1 MLWHDSM
8 LVTLAPDEVGYRIQ
22 SSLGRTSKAAET
34 ITCVADDPARPWA
47 AACSA
52 LAAAMTE
59 NMQRH
64 MRVSV
69 VLSDRLVRYLVLPWR
84 AGVVS
89 RAEWRAYA
97 LHSFE
102 SAYGEVCRDWRLRID
117 LVPPGRPSLACAI
130 DADLIEA
137 LRKIAGASSSRLVAV
152 RPNFIHLF
160 NQRRA
165 ALRGSPLWFAATDE
179 RGVCMGVLD
188 DGVWRA
194 IRNESAPDGWSA
206 ALPGMVSRMQFMV
219 GEPGR
224 GTLYL
229 HVAGPR
235 TELPTAIGGLPVR
248 MLDATAHLRLRP
260 DSATLA
266 EA

>member
-1 MLWHDSM
+1 VLWHDSM
-8 LVTLAPDEVGYRIQ
+8 LVTLAPDQVSYRIQ
-22 SSLGRTSKAAET
+22 SSLGRVSKTTAVLGCA
-34 ITCVADDPARPWA
+34 ADDPARPWA
-47 AACSA
+47 AACNA
-52 LAAAMTE
+52 LAEAMAE

-64 MRVSV
+64 MRISV

-84 AGVVS
+84 DGVLS

-102 SAYGEVCRDWRLRID
+102 AVYGEICRNWRLRID

-137 LRKIAGASSSRLVAV
+137 LRKIAGDAASRLVAV
-152 RPNFIHLF
+152 RPNFISRF

-165 ALRGSPLWFAATDE
+165 AMRGSPLWFATVEE
-179 RGVCMGVLD
+179 RSLCVGALN

-194 IRNESAPDGWSA
+194 LRSESAPDGWLA
-206 ALPGMVSRMQFMV
+206 ALPGMVGRMQFMAD
-219 GEPGR
+219 GLGS

-229 HVAGPR
+229 HLDEPGANVPAS
-235 TELPTAIGGLPVR
+235 IGGLPVR
-248 MLDATAHLRLRP
+248 VLDSISPRRLQS
-260 DSATLA
+260 DAVMA
-266 EA
+266 GEA